1 MKRSMKSI
9 EYYSSNNSNEDFYV
23 MDAEHD
29 SDTGDFFYLG
39 RIGSNYRNDKK
50 FV

>member
-1 MKRSMKSI
+1 MKSI
-9 EYYSSNNSNEDFYV
+9 EYYISNNSDEDLYI
-23 MDAEHD
+23 MDADYD

-39 RIGSNYRNDKK
+39 RIGSDGRNDKK